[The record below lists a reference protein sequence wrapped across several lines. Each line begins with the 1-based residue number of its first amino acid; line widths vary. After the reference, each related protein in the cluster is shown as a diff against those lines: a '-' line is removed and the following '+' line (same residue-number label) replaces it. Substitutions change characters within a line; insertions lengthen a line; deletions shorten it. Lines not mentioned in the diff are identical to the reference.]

1 MEISSL
7 PNTIKVAVGDLTI
20 GMYVAE
26 LDRPWTGTPFLFQ
39 GFLIREQ
46 QELSLLLE
54 HCQSVWVDARQ
65 STSSSAHRLAQQ
77 SPSTALEA
85 AVAKVKFDTAMHQAQ
100 PIWQAAHECSLRILN
115 AVRLGHDLDVATV
128 KAVVKECVEHILE
141 NPSAMLWLARIK
153 DSDEYTAEH
162 CLRVGILSIA
172 LGRELGLMPLE
183 LEQVGICGMLHD
195 VGKLKIP
202 DEILNKPGKLTEEE
216 FTIMRRHS
224 IEGRKLLM
232 SNRETPPAAVDVA
245 YNHHERM
252 DGGGYP
258 RGLKAH
264 QIPFFAKLIAVVDA
278 YDAINSDRVYS
289 KGRSTMESLRILF
302 DAANSQFDEE
312 IVLAFIRMIGIFPPG
327 EIVELTN
334 GEVAI
339 ITACSPEHK
348 LKPRLLRV
356 LDSKKQPCKVRV
368 IDLQKN
374 PCDETGL
381 PYRVGEVHPT
391 GAFGIDIEAYRVKGL
406 IIPGYLST

>member
-7 PNTIKVAVGDLTI
+7 PNTIKIAVGDLTI

-26 LDRPWTGTPFLFQ
+26 LDRPWTETPFLFQ

-46 QELSLLLE
+46 QELSLLQE

-65 STSSSAHRLAQQ
+65 STSNSAQQ
-77 SPSTALEA
+77 LSQLRSPAKLEA
-85 AVAKVKFDTAMHQAQ
+85 VVAKVKFDSAMRQAQ
-100 PIWQAAHECSLRILN
+100 PIWQAAQESSLRILN
-115 AVRLGHDLDVATV
+115 AVKLGHELDVATV

-162 CLRVGILSIA
+162 CLRVGILAIA

-202 DEILNKPGKLTEEE
+202 DEILNKPGKLTTDE
-216 FTIMRRHS
+216 FTIMRRHA
-224 IEGRKLLM
+224 IEGRKLLLA
-232 SNRETPPAAVDVA
+232 NGQTPPAAVDVA
-245 YNHHERM
+245 YSHHERM

-258 RGLKAH
+258 RGLKAN
-264 QIPFFAKLIAVVDA
+264 QIPYFAKIIAVVDA

-302 DAANSQFDEE
+302 EASNSQFDEE

-348 LKPRLLRV
+348 LKPRLLLV
-356 LDSKKQPCKVRV
+356 LDCNKQPCTPRV

-381 PYRVGEVHPT
+381 PYRVHEVHQA
-391 GAFGIDIEAYRVKGL
+391 GAFDIDIEAYRIKGL
-406 IIPGYLST
+406 IIPGHL